1 MGLVKLRE
9 YETSTVIG
17 MHSEDKKL
25 LKLFVSI
32 NNTNMSKLTNQLY
45 RQFFFNNLAS
55 LELQYPDKMD
65 DWDEIREL
73 LHK

>member
-1 MGLVKLRE
+1 MKLRE
-9 YETSTVIG
+9 YSTSAVVG
-17 MHSEDKKL
+17 MTEGNKKL

-32 NNTNMSKLTNQLY
+32 NDTNMSKLTNQLY

-65 DWDEIREL
+65 DWNDIREL